1 MMRRKSK
8 RGIMGIG
15 TLIIF
20 IATILVA
27 AVAAAVLIS
36 TSNVLQQR
44 SLLVG
49 QEARKSITDGLD
61 VFSIMA
67 ASNYSTETFN
77 NYEVLMRLS
86 PGSDPLQM
94 RNFDV
99 EMLSS
104 KLHTAASLHYPEEGN
119 AANNSVA
126 VDTSW
131 QPVPFDLDGDGTNE
145 QVRIIDSTID
155 YLVVNL
161 SDAGVSDN
169 ISFEQDITS
178 GDTVEMEESAIT
190 IGEEIYGTV
199 EVAGVASA
207 DATVPAGSVIFR
219 KVGSECAFEF
229 LPPEEHF
236 CFTSVVGNDD
246 YVLDSREK
254 IKILFKTRQENALT
268 VGEDIMFIFASE
280 KGRLTEARARTP
292 EVIVYK
298 STRIWPL
305 G

>member
-1 MMRRKSK
+1 MMRSNSK

-49 QEARKSITDGLD
+49 QEARKSITDGVD

-67 ASNYSTETFN
+67 ASNYSSETFN

-86 PGSDPLQM
+86 SGSDPLQM

-104 KLHTAASLHYPEEGN
+104 KVHTAAELLYPEDGN
-119 AANNSVA
+119 KANVSTA
-126 VDTSW
+126 VDDTW
-131 QPVPFDLDGDGTNE
+131 QTVPHDLDGDGENE
-145 QVRIIDSTID
+145 QVRIIDSTND
-155 YLVVNL
+155 SLVVNL
-161 SDAGVSDN
+161 SDAGLSDN
-169 ISFEQDITS
+169 IPL
-178 GDTVEMEESAIT
+178 GDVSNGDRIELEETAIT

-199 EVAGVASA
+199 EIDTTASGEA
-207 DATVPAGSVIFR
+207 ELPAGSVLFR
-219 KVGSECAFEF
+219 KVGSECKFEF
-229 LPPEEHF
+229 LPPEDYF
-236 CFTSVVGNDD
+236 CFQVVVGNED
-246 YVLDSREK
+246 YVMDSREK
-254 IKILFKTRQENALT
+254 IKVLFKTHEENALT

-292 EVIVYK
+292 DVIVYK

>member
-1 MMRRKSK
+1 
-8 RGIMGIG
+8 MGIG

-49 QEARKSITDGLD
+49 QEARKSITDGVD

-67 ASNYSTETFN
+67 ASNYTSETFN
-77 NYEVLMRLS
+77 DYEVLMRLS
-86 PGSDPLQM
+86 SGSDPLQM

-99 EMLSS
+99 EMLSN
-104 KLHTAASLHYPEEGN
+104 KLHTAAELYYPKEGN
-119 AANNSVA
+119 EANVSFA
-126 VDTSW
+126 VDDTW
-131 QPVPFDLDGDGTNE
+131 QTIPHDLDGDGKNE
-145 QVRIIDSTID
+145 QVRIIDSTTD
-155 YLVVNL
+155 SLVVNL
-161 SDAGVSDN
+161 SDVGLSDN
-169 ISFEQDITS
+169 ISLGNVAN
-178 GDTVEMEESAIT
+178 GDRVELDETAIT

-199 EVAGVASA
+199 EI
-207 DATVPAGSVIFR
+207 DATASGEAELPADSVMFR
-219 KVGSECAFEF
+219 KVASECKFEF
-229 LPPEEHF
+229 LPPEDYF
-236 CFTSVVGNDD
+236 CFQVVVGNDD

-254 IKILFKTRQENALT
+254 IKVLFKTRSENALT

-292 EVIVYK
+292 DVIVYK